1 MKTTYKM
8 IIFPVVLFWLLFPT
22 WAQAAQI
29 SAGSPRLVLTSYA
42 TEPEQVYAGES
53 FDLRLRLQNNGDGSL
68 CNVTLSVGNAENNYF
83 IAAENLTVLITELP
97 AGEEKEAVFHL
108 EVQPEAPAQPLSLS
122 LEIAGENALG
132 QSWQTEE
139 SVTIPVRQRLRLQ
152 AGDPVWDPESLRVGD
167 RGYGQVELIN
177 KGKSAVYNIEL
188 SLESNCLR
196 LLESGYVGSLAAGYV
211 YTAVLPVEAIAAGVD
226 EGTIVVA
233 YEDAY
238 GETYSQNLAVQMSV
252 APAGGETADAASAS
266 AAGLWITTAI
276 LAVVLSG
283 TLWLIRRGR
292 HEK

>member
-122 LEIAGENALG
+122 LEIAGENTSG

-152 AGDPVWDPESLRVGD
+152 AGDPVWDPES
-167 RGYGQVELIN
+167 
-177 KGKSAVYNIEL
+177 
-188 SLESNCLR
+188 SL
-196 LLESGYVGSLAAGYV
+196 
-211 YTAVLPVEAIAAGVD
+211 PFPI
-226 EGTIVVA
+226 
-233 YEDAY
+233 
-238 GETYSQNLAVQMSV
+238 
-252 APAGGETADAASAS
+252 ASAS
-266 AAGLWITTAI
+266 APPPACRAGGVAV
-276 LAVVLSG
+276 LARPTHRAAVSRLSFPYPRSYNFRFYIYKY
-283 TLWLIRRGR
+283 TISIIVP
-292 HEK
+292 